1 MDVKLRQE
9 SQREEARVRTLTAA
23 DFPENSVSDPSVVRK
38 LSSSI
43 KSNRQLLD
51 RLEKEMT
58 ASMAVT
64 ISEENEDRREIL
76 AKLEKLKG

>member
-1 MDVKLRQE
+1 
-9 SQREEARVRTLTAA
+9 
-23 DFPENSVSDPSVVRK
+23 VVRK

-64 ISEENEDRREIL
+64 ISEESEDRREIL